1 MVFDGGCLARTRFGV
16 VWARL
21 RFGGKTGGLALFL
34 KSGDEFQGCGSWECR
49 QLLFRDVLGGLKNEL
64 IARCQDL
71 DRLHEFLSFSFGYF
85 DFHAGSLGRGVG
97 HWLGNLIF

>member
-34 KSGDEFQGCGSWECR
+34 KSGDEFQG
-49 QLLFRDVLGGLKNEL
+49 
-64 IARCQDL
+64 
-71 DRLHEFLSFSFGYF
+71 HFSSGM
-85 DFHAGSLGRGVG
+85 
-97 HWLGNLIF
+97 